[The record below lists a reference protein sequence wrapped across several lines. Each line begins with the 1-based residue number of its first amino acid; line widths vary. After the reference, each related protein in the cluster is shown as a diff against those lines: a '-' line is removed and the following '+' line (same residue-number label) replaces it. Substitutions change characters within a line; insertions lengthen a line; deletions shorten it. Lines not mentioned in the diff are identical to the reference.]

1 MSKELITNHLQK
13 AKMRVK
19 KHTPDIFIV
28 VGISGMISTAVMAA
42 KATPKAVKIMENIKE
57 KDEDPDKITII
68 KGVAPVYIP
77 SAILCAVSIAFILAA
92 NKIRIDRGAAIATAY
107 KLTRDNFS
115 DYKNKVVEK
124 IGDKKADEIDDD
136 IAKDKI
142 DDNPA
147 EEDNIVETGKGT
159 HLCYDGVTGRYF
171 YSDIEEIRKTVND
184 LNETMIRDNYVS
196 LNDFHEALGLPPT
209 EMGDRLG
216 WHISCGLI
224 DVRFSS
230 QIAYN
235 KEPCLVIM
243 YNISPGYD
251 YEFEYLV

>member
-1 MSKELITNHLQK
+1 MKKELISNRLQNVKTK
-13 AKMRVK
+13 AKS
-19 KHTPDIFIV
+19 HTPDIFII
-28 VGISGMISTAVMAA
+28 VGISGMIGTAVMAA
-42 KATPKAVKIMENIKE
+42 RATPKAVTIMEGIKE
-57 KDEDPDKITII
+57 NNENPDKLTIV
-68 KGVAPVYIP
+68 KEVAPVYIP
-77 SAILCAVSIAFILAA
+77 SAILCSISISFILAA
-92 NKIRIDRGAAIATAY
+92 NKIRIDREIAIATAY

-115 DYKNKVVEK
+115 DYKNKVIEK
-124 IGDKKADEIDDD
+124 IGDKKAGEVSDD

-142 DDNPA
+142 DDNPV
-147 EEDNIVETGKGT
+147 EENYIIETGKGA

-171 YSDIEEIRKTVND
+171 LSDIEEIRKTVND

-224 DVRFSS
+224 DVHFSS